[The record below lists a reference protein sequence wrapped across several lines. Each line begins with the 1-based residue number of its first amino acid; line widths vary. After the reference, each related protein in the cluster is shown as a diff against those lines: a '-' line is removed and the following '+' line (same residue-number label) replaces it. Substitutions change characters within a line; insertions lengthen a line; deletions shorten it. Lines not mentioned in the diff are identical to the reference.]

1 MGKKCSLHRSRMFL
15 LYKKI
20 SEAPGQSSPCVSLAR
35 TGSRGH
41 QQLTE
46 GEQDSHDW
54 LRPFTIHPLGL
65 NTLSLKQNWGPFNKE
80 VGGNGYGAC
89 LPHQGVQAFR
99 ARRKGENPGLHG
111 HMAFLQGRGAM
122 KSFYAPKK
130 QMESARKSPGSL
142 SRRACLQRFLW
153 QSFEQDEVVKSCQIW
168 KRGVTVATARAHSV
182 VPRVENRMAS
192 LPNSVGGDA
201 N

>member
-1 MGKKCSLHRSRMFL
+1 MGKKCSLHRSLMFL
-15 LYKKI
+15 LYQKI

-35 TGSRGH
+35 TGSHGH

-54 LRPFTIHPLGL
+54 LRPFMIHPLGL

-99 ARRKGENPGLHG
+99 ARRKEENSGLHG
-111 HMAFLQGRGAM
+111 HGIPIGKRGDEEFLC
-122 KSFYAPKK
+122 PKETEE
-130 QMESARKSPGSL
+130 ESQ
-142 SRRACLQRFLW
+142 RRAPGKAQETFPGGHVY
-153 QSFEQDEVVKSCQIW
+153 SGSC
-168 KRGVTVATARAHSV
+168 GRALSKM
-182 VPRVENRMAS
+182 RW
-192 LPNSVGGDA
+192 
-201 N
+201 